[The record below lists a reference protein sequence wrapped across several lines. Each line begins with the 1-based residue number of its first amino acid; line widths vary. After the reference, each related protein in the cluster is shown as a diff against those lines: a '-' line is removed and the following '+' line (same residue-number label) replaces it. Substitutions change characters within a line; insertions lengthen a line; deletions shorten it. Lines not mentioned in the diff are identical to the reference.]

1 MRRYIN
7 ADYDAT
13 IPQDLLFNPDGGE
26 NSIRDYY
33 RQKGAEDKKA
43 HEDAE
48 ARVAGEKAIEA
59 LKVKYP
65 ESKIKELSEMTG
77 NIDDIFEAVFEFL
90 VPSTGKCDSI
100 AGELVR
106 AMMRVI
112 YRDFN
117 DGDVFYEGYGKETC
131 LPSVAYI
138 IEQFPDMYDDFEE
151 IAQDHLVDSEYTAKL
166 NDIADEILSRL
177 FYSDYELFFWMPNS
191 TDSRDTDTDEYDD
204 WEPEYEYEGNFPDS
218 LIDAIDEGVVFESQ
232 IEEELEWIL
241 TGISISYD
249 HYSISDYGFTIYGLD
264 RNSYDELSWQG
275 DSIGDDIADNLL
287 SDIDE
292 Y

>member
-1 MRRYIN
+1 MRRYVKS
-7 ADYDAT
+7 DYEAT
-13 IPQDLLFNPDGGE
+13 IPQDLLFDPDGGE
-26 NSIRDYY
+26 NSIRDYF

-43 HEDAE
+43 REDAE
-48 ARVAGEKAIEA
+48 ARVAREKAIEA

-90 VPSTGKCDSI
+90 VPSTGKCDSV

-117 DGDVFYEGYGKETC
+117 GGDVFYEGYGKETC

-138 IEQFPDMYDDFEE
+138 IEQFPDMYDDFDE
-151 IAQDHLVDSEYTAKL
+151 IAQDQLMGSEYTAKL

-191 TDSRDTDTDEYDD
+191 TDSRNTDTDEYDD
-204 WEPEYEYEGNFPDS
+204 WEPEYEYEGDFPNV

-232 IEEELEWIL
+232 VEEELEWIL

-275 DSIGDDIADNLL
+275 ESIGNDIADNLL
-287 SDIDE
+287 LESD
-292 Y
+292 